1 MSCDGQPPVSS
12 IPLPLTSVRRFK
24 VVAALEERGH
34 RAHAIDLPGH
44 EADSTPA
51 ATVTL
56 EDYVRAIGA
65 ALRARGGGITQ

>member
-12 IPLPLTSVRRFK
+12 IPLPLTSVRRFE

-51 ATVTL
+51 TTVTL

-65 ALRARGGGITQ
+65 ALRERGGRITQ